1 LEKYTA
7 SIFRAE
13 VAMLG
18 SGGIYIGLEE
28 GKAEGVGQ
36 SEMRNEGVWS
46 EPIGSY
52 QASPPLPSIATLALK
67 METVCFSEMLAFTY
81 KST

>member
-1 LEKYTA
+1 LVHASISEKHTV
-7 SIFRAE
+7 SIFRTE

-36 SEMRNEGVWS
+36 SGMRSEGEKV
-46 EPIGSY
+46 
-52 QASPPLPSIATLALK
+52 QA
-67 METVCFSEMLAFTY
+67 
-81 KST
+81 KSSLQAGVRGGGG

>member
-1 LEKYTA
+1 VKHTV

-28 GKAEGVGQ
+28 GKNEGVGPL
-36 SEMRNEGVWS
+36 SHFRPEDGDSMFLRNVDIYLRDYTA
-46 EPIGSY
+46 PKRRRT
-52 QASPPLPSIATLALK
+52 ATSIMTAT
-67 METVCFSEMLAFTY
+67 EQTVCLEFS
-81 KST
+81 